1 MQEQARIVKKTNGT
15 ADVKEERSADR
26 ASPLKYIKTS
36 EIRQDE
42 EYETIVPRPS
52 QDDYSTLKESIQ
64 NVGIRVPLIVDQEF
78 VLLDGYTRYKAA
90 TELATPEVPIEVRQF
105 KNRLETMLFIVEINV
120 ARRHL
125 TVAQKANLGLKLL
138 SIEGELAKERQ
149 REHGGTAP
157 GQSKT
162 LRSTLTQ
169 VMEREAKGEEILL
182 HDKSGKDD
190 NRAITHAAKKVGIG
204 YGTLRKAKRVQDKVA
219 EYPELEDR
227 WQQALAGKDTV
238 DGVYRRLEILET
250 EHKVSGPTQPAIES
264 YSELPVDQIILGDC
278 VEKLKTLP
286 NDSVDLIVTSPPY
299 GENRESTYGGVPPK
313 EYVGWFLPIADELRR
328 VLKPDG
334 SFILNIKERV
344 IDGERGTYVY
354 ELVLALRQR
363 GWRWVEEYIWAKK
376 NTTPGHWSTRF
387 QDRWERCYHFTKSED
402 FRMYQSEVKE
412 PIGSWAKKRLENLSE
427 ADLTRLESGT
437 KSGFGRNIS
446 RWVGKDTVYPSNVL
460 ILATESSHKGHSA
473 AFPERLPAWFI
484 RLFTKEGDLILDP
497 FLGSGTTAVAAINLG
512 RHFIGVEKHPPYFRV
527 AQQRVEEAQIEFA
540 KNGTPADYFLPVSK
554 TNGEG

>member
-15 ADVKEERSADR
+15 ADVKEERV
-26 ASPLKYIKTS
+26 SPLKYIKTS

-138 SIEGELAKERQ
+138 SLEKELAKERQ
-149 REHGGTAP
+149 IRKP
-157 GQSKT
+157 GSVPPILVGQKCET
-162 LRSTLTQ
+162 
-169 VMEREAKGEEILL
+169 REAGE
-182 HDKSGKDD
+182 KYGRGKVPPTLVEPIEDS
-190 NRAITHAAKKVGIG
+190 NEGMALTHAAKKVGVG
-204 YGTLRKAKRVQDKVA
+204 RETLRKAKRVQDKVA
-219 EYPELEDR
+219 EYPELGDR
-227 WQQALAGKDTV
+227 WQQALAGKDSV

-250 EHKVSGPTQPAIES
+250 EHEVSSPTQPVIES
-264 YSELPVDQIILGDC
+264 YSELPVDQIIFGDC
-278 VEKLKTLP
+278 IEKLKVLP